1 MLTSQ
6 KWNSVTFNWDKF
18 YREFPS
24 YYFASENYILNH
36 FHNYHHNSHGPT
48 SSNLQF
54 PSLLFSSRS
63 CQVKDWGS
71 HKPNCRTALFDKPT
85 GPQSERSA
93 STTKHVIYGNRS
105 AEKDV
110 TENDDRKDNTGGQ
123 FRVNFAGA
131 VDELKHRRAIEET
144 PVDSNVDI
152 DEGVKGSNQAVN
164 NLVSH
169 ESDSDSIPRNA
180 GEKISISVKANKSKS
195 AVDLYDSWSSEQMMN
210 AISDAVQI
218 PQDKLKLVCRGKLI
232 TADNVKEVAKPK
244 ALFQAIGEKAESEA
258 GLVTSDIDV
267 IMSQLSVE
275 RNVAI
280 RALRETGDVVDAM
293 LRISNKWWRL
303 NAMLLLVYDELGMLP
318 DGHCWGYLLM

>member
-1 MLTSQ
+1 M
-6 KWNSVTFNWDKF
+6 N
-18 YREFPS
+18 FP
-24 YYFASENYILNH
+24 
-36 FHNYHHNSHGPT
+36 
-48 SSNLQF
+48 
-54 PSLLFSSRS
+54 
-63 CQVKDWGS
+63 
-71 HKPNCRTALFDKPT
+71 
-85 GPQSERSA
+85 
-93 STTKHVIYGNRS
+93 
-105 AEKDV
+105 
-110 TENDDRKDNTGGQ
+110 
-123 FRVNFAGA
+123 GA

-169 ESDSDSIPRNA
+169 ESDSDSILRNA

-232 TADNVKEVAKPK
+232 TADNVKVVAKPK

-318 DGHCWGYLLM
+318 DEHCWGYLLM